1 MSRKGHIPERR
12 CVACRR
18 VRPQAELLRLVQ
30 QGGAWQLDLQ
40 RRAGG
45 RGSWVCA
52 DSPGCWT
59 PKRLGRTFRA
69 QTETVCSL
77 LSDYDHELN
86 RPTAQTGGTHV

>member
-1 MSRKGHIPERR
+1 MRKGHVPERR

-30 QGGAWQLDLQ
+30 TDGNWQLDLR

-45 RGSWVCA
+45 RGFWICA
-52 DSPGCWT
+52 NTPTCWT
-59 PKRLGRTFRA
+59 PKRLGRTFQA

-77 LSDYDHELN
+77 LSDHHELE
-86 RPTAQTGGTHV
+86 AHHQTGGMNV